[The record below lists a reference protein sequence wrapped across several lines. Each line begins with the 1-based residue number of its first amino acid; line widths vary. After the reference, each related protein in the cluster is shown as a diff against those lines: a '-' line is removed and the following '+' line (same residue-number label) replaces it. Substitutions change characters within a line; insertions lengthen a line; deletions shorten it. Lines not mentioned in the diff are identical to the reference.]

1 VKPWEPVHWRSC
13 ADEAYRALVD
23 RFWDG
28 GRGLFRISTRSG
40 GLVGRLGTWHY
51 WWQAHALDCVLD
63 AVERG
68 QDAERERADRL
79 VRGIVARNG
88 GTLRNDYYDDQSWMA
103 LAMGRAAPAGL
114 DTEPLVAGLWADI
127 RGGWDAAH
135 GGIRWRRGDTYTNA
149 PTNGPAAI
157 LAARRYQVT
166 GDSADLEWARRI
178 TTWLD
183 ATLVEPGTGVVWD
196 GIHPERDP
204 APSRERYSYNQGT
217 VAMANQELAALTG
230 DPAYREVA
238 LRVARAGLPVGGGV
252 LPDEG
257 GGDRSLFKG
266 IFARYA
272 AALGD
277 PELSA
282 ALAANGASAWSAR
295 GPDRLSGPSWTVPPG
310 VGVPV
315 ELSAQLS
322 GVLLLGALARGDAGP
337 AAGPVAGG
345 AADPGAGEGAALG
358 AGGGAG
364 PVAGGGGADLGTG
377 AGPGLGADRGA
388 GPPGQPGEPGE
399 SGLEPRT

>member
-1 VKPWEPVHWRSC
+1 VHWRSC
-13 ADEAYRALVD
+13 ADQAYQVLVD
-23 RFWDG
+23 RFWDS

-68 QDAERERADRL
+68 RDAERERADRL
-79 VRGIVARNG
+79 VRGILARNG
-88 GTLRNDYYDDQSWMA
+88 GTLHSAYYDDQSWMA
-103 LAMGRAAPAGL
+103 LAMARAAAAGL
-114 DTEPLVAGLWADI
+114 GTEPLVAGLWADI

-157 LAARRYQVT
+157 LAARRYRVT
-166 GDSADLEWARRI
+166 GDPADLEWARRI
-178 TTWLD
+178 TSWLD

-204 APSRERYSYNQGT
+204 APNRERYSYNQGT

-238 LRVARAGLPVGGGV
+238 LRVARAGLPAGGGM

-257 GGDRSLFKG
+257 GGDRALFKG
-266 IFARYA
+266 IYARYA

-282 ALAANGASAWSAR
+282 ALATNGAAAWSAR
-295 GPDRLSGPSWTVPPG
+295 GPDGLSGPSWTVPPG
-310 VGVPV
+310 AGVPV

-322 GVLLLGALARGDAGP
+322 AVLLLGGLARGDAGP
-337 AAGPVAGG
+337 AAGRDADG
-345 AADPGAGEGAALG
+345 AATPGLDGDPDPGT
-358 AGGGAG
+358 GGGAG
-364 PVAGGGGADLGTG
+364 L
-377 AGPGLGADRGA
+377 GA
-388 GPPGQPGEPGE
+388 GPPGQLGEPGE
-399 SGLEPRT
+399 SGLAPRT

>member
-1 VKPWEPVHWRSC
+1 VKPGEPARWLSR
-13 ADEAYRALVD
+13 ADQAFRTLVD

-63 AVERG
+63 AVARG
-68 QDAERERADRL
+68 QGAERERADRL
-79 VRGIVARNG
+79 VHGILARNG
-88 GTLRNDYYDDQSWMA
+88 GTLRNAYYDDQSWMA
-103 LAMGRAAPAGL
+103 LAMVRAGAVAGL

-157 LAARRYQVT
+157 LAARRYRVT
-166 GDSADLEWARRI
+166 GDPADLEWARRI
-178 TTWLD
+178 TGWLD
-183 ATLVEPGTGVVWD
+183 ATLVEPGSGVVWD

-217 VAMANQELAALTG
+217 VAMANQELAELTG

-238 LRVARAGLPVGGGV
+238 LRVARAGLPAGGGV

-266 IFARYA
+266 IYARYA

-277 PELSA
+277 AELSA
-282 ALAANGASAWSAR
+282 ALAANGAAAWSAR

-322 GVLLLGALARGDAGP
+322 AVLLLGALARG
-337 AAGPVAGG
+337 AAGEG
-345 AADPGAGEGAALG
+345 GEGAAGEAVGPAADGATEPGAGLGVDEGGVLG
-358 AGGGAG
+358 AG
-364 PVAGGGGADLGTG
+364 
-377 AGPGLGADRGA
+377 
-388 GPPGQPGEPGE
+388 
-399 SGLEPRT
+399 